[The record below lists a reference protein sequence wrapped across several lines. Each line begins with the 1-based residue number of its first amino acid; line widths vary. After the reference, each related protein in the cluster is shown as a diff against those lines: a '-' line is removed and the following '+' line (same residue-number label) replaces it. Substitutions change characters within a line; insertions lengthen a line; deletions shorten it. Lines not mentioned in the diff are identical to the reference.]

1 MHPELRLIED
11 FLTDRGVLSLPA
23 LPRMLYVVRG
33 AINVGQ
39 RVLGQGE
46 ALFGEELLT
55 AHAEGTGATLWR
67 FELSDPR
74 QPAAQAQWLRPSLD
88 ADARA
93 SPLEHLPEGD
103 LLWRGDSVAFPPGGC
118 AYLHRH
124 QGPGIR
130 CLIEGTL
137 RIDCNGQSHSYDIGD
152 PWFENGTDPVF
163 AQAGDRA
170 DALRARADPAAHADR
185 EKLDPVRQRRGQGEA
200 EEPAVSRLCR
210 RAADAAGSFKHE
222 REVMPLPARC
232 AWIASAWT
240 LPASSRGER
249 RVDHPVALDPALP
262 LEGLRYNIDP
272 EMRLPA
278 RPVARCPSCWCDS
291 STTRR
296 LAGAKAPVNF
306 SVMMSAVRI
315 GAL

>member
-46 ALFGEELLT
+46 ALFGEDMLT

-74 QPAAQAQWLRPSLD
+74 HPAIPLKGSSLRSTPLLGV
-88 ADARA
+88 A
-93 SPLEHLPEGD
+93 LEHLPEGD

-137 RIDCNGQSHSYDIGD
+137 RIDCNGQSHTYGIGD
-152 PWFENGTDPVF
+152 PWFENGSDPVF
-163 AQAGDRA
+163 AQAGDRPTRFVRVLILPRTLIGKSSIQYVNDEDKA
-170 DALRARADPAAHADR
+170 KPKSQQYRVYVDA
-185 EKLDPVRQRRGQGEA
+185 
-200 EEPAVSRLCR
+200 
-210 RAADAAGSFKHE
+210 
-222 REVMPLPARC
+222 PL
-232 AWIASAWT
+232 T
-240 LPASSRGER
+240 
-249 RVDHPVALDPALP
+249 
-262 LEGLRYNIDP
+262 
-272 EMRLPA
+272 
-278 RPVARCPSCWCDS
+278 RP
-291 STTRR
+291 
-296 LAGAKAPVNF
+296 G
-306 SVMMSAVRI
+306 
-315 GAL
+315 